1 MLKFDEL
8 PSTPENDRIMVR
20 PDAPEER
27 TRGGLIIPEIAQKQ
41 AMSAT
46 LIDAGLRARDILY
59 DNGAQMGDKVLFGQF
74 AGVWEEWDHIVVDGN
89 DPTCEHDWERDPESG
104 GFRREA
110 WKCACAA
117 RRLQEPVLVMNVG
130 DILANVS
137 KAERLRSGEMTLHK
151 ARSFDGKTTHVY
163 LRRDEVTPTFSDS
176 TAPTNGVN
184 HAA

>member
-8 PSTPENDRIMVR
+8 PSTPENDRIMVV
-20 PDAPEER
+20 PDQPA
-27 TRGGLIIPEIAQKQ
+27 TRSKGGLHIPDIAQKQ

-46 LIDAGLRARDILY
+46 LIDAGLRARDILH

-74 AGVWEEWDHIVVDGN
+74 AGVWEEWDHITKEGR
-89 DPTCEHDWERDPESG
+89 PECTHDWSRDSDRD

-110 WKCACAA
+110 WACNCGAE
-117 RRLQEPVLVMNVG
+117 RTQEPVLVMNVG

-151 ARSFDGKTTHVY
+151 ARGFDGKTTHIY

-176 TAPTNGVN
+176 TAQMNGAN

>member
-20 PDAPEER
+20 PDEPESR
-27 TRGGLIIPEIAQKQ
+27 SKGGLFIPEIAQKQ

-59 DNGAQMGDKVLFGQF
+59 DNGAKMGDKVLFGQF
-74 AGVWEEWDHIVVDGN
+74 AGVWEEWDHITAAGN
-89 DPTCEHDWERDPESG
+89 DPACLHDWARDSERD

-110 WKCACAA
+110 WRCDACGAE
-117 RRLQEPVLVMNVG
+117 RLQEPVLVMNVG

-137 KAERLRSGEMTLHK
+137 KAERLRTGELKMIRYDNPTLHK
-151 ARSFDGKTTHVY
+151 YVW
-163 LRRDEVTPTFSDS
+163 RDEVTAPAQDS

-184 HAA
+184 YAA